1 MTTVLS
7 VICMLQTINLLPI
20 TVYSI
25 MSRLNVFSIFF
36 VNVFYFKQPFEWKFF
51 GLGILALFGITLVV
65 CPYIYGFKSNVTG
78 PALEFGFT
86 IPEIVGFS
94 MVMANIVANGFN
106 EGADVGVLQS
116 VFMVNMFLTLLS
128 CFFMMYFPI
137 HWEWS
142 ELQNYLGISLGT
154 WIYQILYVEA
164 MKRLPDSHTVALIQT
179 TVILFSMAVDFWV
192 MGISVSFINLV
203 GALLIMVCTIA
214 PFIRT

>member
-1 MTTVLS
+1 
-7 VICMLQTINLLPI
+7 MLQTINLLPI

-51 GLGILALFGITLVV
+51 FLSLLALFGITLVV
-65 CPYIYGFKSNVTG
+65 CPYIYGFKSDVTG

-86 IPEIVGFS
+86 VPEIVGFS
-94 MVMANIVANGFN
+94 VVMANIIANGFN

-137 HWEWS
+137 YWEWN
-142 ELQNYLGISLGT
+142 ELKNYIGISFGS

-179 TVILFSMAVDFWV
+179 IVILFSMAIDFWI
-192 MGISVSFINLV
+192 MGITVSFINLV
-203 GALLIMVCTIA
+203 GALIIVLTTII
-214 PFIRT
+214 PFMRT